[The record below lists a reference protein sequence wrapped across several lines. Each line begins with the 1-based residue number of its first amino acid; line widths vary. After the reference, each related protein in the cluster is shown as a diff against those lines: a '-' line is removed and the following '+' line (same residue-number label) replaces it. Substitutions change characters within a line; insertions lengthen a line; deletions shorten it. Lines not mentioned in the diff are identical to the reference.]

1 MVRLAGV
8 LSRYL
13 ERGLIPSLVTRVI
26 VSTEKVREVALD
38 YASRIREALTQAGIL
53 RTLAQRFQAL
63 GLIAEIGD
71 ITTHILAVKEIPRFR
86 LTAFP
91 ATLRILEELEADKR
105 IEKVYPDRIV
115 TILEYPTVSKEQVF
129 LDKVTKKPFTT
140 TYYTRK
146 ILGAEQANKEGYT
159 GKGVKV
165 AIIDTTAAPQH
176 TAILHAIPRTT
187 IRGIYTDSNGHG
199 CIRNALVYTSFCG
212 VKKIEEMWD
221 AIETEPIKVGGAGE
235 FKTFPYHVYTIG
247 YSGIVRV
254 KGVYRTRVN
263 KKVRITTPLGTI
275 EATPW
280 HKFLVVRPVRN
291 RKRDDYHR
299 RWRLGYEILWK
310 RADELKTST
319 GGYTTDRDYLLIKP
333 YKGESW
339 TLGIDPKLAYIAG
352 YMYGDATVIV
362 RGVNVRTGKVYE
374 AKWTHHEIYAND
386 ADPTFLSRIGR
397 ICKRLGATSFSIRKH
412 SNPKDNCFL
421 LLVYGKKFVTSLA
434 PLVVNPPINDLEA
447 MRAWIA
453 GFFDAEGYVD
463 PGRKRVK
470 IVQNNKDILEKLAC
484 FLTSIG
490 IPATVSS
497 GGCSKGSRAWHL
509 IALDIKAFYKL
520 VEPYVIKKKNEL
532 KSILKSADRIH
543 AKTIRRVDNYIA
555 VPVNKVETVK
565 EEGYLYDLAHSSDST
580 YLANGIVSHNTWCTA
595 AIGGRYYIDVVYGV
609 PTQGLAPDATL
620 FTIKALYSP
629 LGFGNESDILEAM
642 DLAVTLGA
650 DIVSMSL
657 GSEEVPSS
665 PEDDPQIQAVE
676 KLTRENNIIF
686 CIAAG
691 NSGPGYGTI
700 NSPGAA
706 DSAITVGAYCPITGK
721 VASFSSRGPTPWGTT
736 KPDIT
741 MPGVN
746 ILAPTV
752 GLLDALEMPRGAV
765 RSSALSGTSMA
776 TPHASGMVALMVEY
790 AGRHGV
796 RLTAEMV
803 KDLMSRYGEDV
814 KNNDSGWGVLTWDKW
829 KRYAGE
835 VLGI

>member
-26 VSTEKVREVALD
+26 VSTERVREVALD

-71 ITTHILAVKEIPRFR
+71 IATHILAVKEIPRFR

-91 ATLRILEELEADKR
+91 ATLRILEELEADRR

-115 TILEYPTVSKEQVF
+115 TILEYPTVQKDQVF

-159 GKGVKV
+159 GKGVKI

-187 IRGIYTDSNGHG
+187 IRGIYTDLNGHG
-199 CIRNALVYTSFCG
+199 
-212 VKKIEEMWD
+212 
-221 AIETEPIKVGGAGE
+221 
-235 FKTFPYHVYTIG
+235 HH
-247 YSGIVRV
+247 
-254 KGVYRTRVN
+254 
-263 KKVRITTPLGTI
+263 TT
-275 EATPW
+275 
-280 HKFLVVRPVRN
+280 
-291 RKRDDYHR
+291 
-299 RWRLGYEILWK
+299 
-310 RADELKTST
+310 
-319 GGYTTDRDYLLIKP
+319 
-333 YKGESW
+333 
-339 TLGIDPKLAYIAG
+339 
-352 YMYGDATVIV
+352 ATV
-362 RGVNVRTGKVYE
+362 
-374 AKWTHHEIYAND
+374 
-386 ADPTFLSRIGR
+386 
-397 ICKRLGATSFSIRKH
+397 
-412 SNPKDNCFL
+412 
-421 LLVYGKKFVTSLA
+421 
-434 PLVVNPPINDLEA
+434 
-447 MRAWIA
+447 
-453 GFFDAEGYVD
+453 
-463 PGRKRVK
+463 
-470 IVQNNKDILEKLAC
+470 
-484 FLTSIG
+484 
-490 IPATVSS
+490 
-497 GGCSKGSRAWHL
+497 
-509 IALDIKAFYKL
+509 
-520 VEPYVIKKKNEL
+520 
-532 KSILKSADRIH
+532 
-543 AKTIRRVDNYIA
+543 
-555 VPVNKVETVK
+555 
-565 EEGYLYDLAHSSDST
+565 
-580 YLANGIVSHNTWCTA
+580 
-595 AIGGRYYIDVVYGV
+595 GGRYYIDTVYGV

-642 DLAVTLGA
+642 DLAATLGA

-657 GSEEVPSS
+657 GSEEVPPS

-676 KLTRENNIIF
+676 KLTKENNIIF

-691 NSGPGYGTI
+691 NSGPSYGTI

-765 RSSALSGTSMA
+765 RTSALSGTCLTGDVNIYTPDGCVKLKDLKVGDTIYSYSLDGRTTIGKVVNIIDQGVKEVYEFVTADGRRLIATGNHPVLVALNSNPPWKWKRVDEIKPNKHAVVLASPEPIPVKELDEIISIEIAKAFIDGFAKGDAYTDETGGYRLELASEWLVRDLKYLCDWAGYKAWGVKCRERLNKPPSSKEYKVWRTWGLYISTKRLFKTTTVKKIEKIGEDRVYDITVEPYPHFVAEGIVVHNSMA

-790 AGRHGV
+790 AGRRGV

-835 VLGI
+835 ILGI

>member
-26 VSTEKVREVALD
+26 VRTERVREVALD

-71 ITTHILAVKEIPRFR
+71 ITTHILAVKEIPRFK

-91 ATLRILEELEADKR
+91 ATLRILEELEADRR

-115 TILEYPTVSKEQVF
+115 TILEYPTVSKDQVF

-165 AIIDTTAAPQH
+165 AVIDTTAAPQH

-187 IRGIYTDSNGHG
+187 IRGIYTDTNGHG
-199 CIRNALVYTSFCG
+199 I
-212 VKKIEEMWD
+212 
-221 AIETEPIKVGGAGE
+221 
-235 FKTFPYHVYTIG
+235 
-247 YSGIVRV
+247 
-254 KGVYRTRVN
+254 
-263 KKVRITTPLGTI
+263 
-275 EATPW
+275 
-280 HKFLVVRPVRN
+280 
-291 RKRDDYHR
+291 
-299 RWRLGYEILWK
+299 
-310 RADELKTST
+310 
-319 GGYTTDRDYLLIKP
+319 
-333 YKGESW
+333 
-339 TLGIDPKLAYIAG
+339 
-352 YMYGDATVIV
+352 
-362 RGVNVRTGKVYE
+362 
-374 AKWTHHEIYAND
+374 
-386 ADPTFLSRIGR
+386 
-397 ICKRLGATSFSIRKH
+397 
-412 SNPKDNCFL
+412 
-421 LLVYGKKFVTSLA
+421 
-434 PLVVNPPINDLEA
+434 
-447 MRAWIA
+447 
-453 GFFDAEGYVD
+453 
-463 PGRKRVK
+463 
-470 IVQNNKDILEKLAC
+470 
-484 FLTSIG
+484 
-490 IPATVSS
+490 
-497 GGCSKGSRAWHL
+497 
-509 IALDIKAFYKL
+509 
-520 VEPYVIKKKNEL
+520 
-532 KSILKSADRIH
+532 
-543 AKTIRRVDNYIA
+543 
-555 VPVNKVETVK
+555 
-565 EEGYLYDLAHSSDST
+565 
-580 YLANGIVSHNTWCTA
+580 WCTA
-595 AIGGRYYIDVVYGV
+595 AIGGRYYIDTVYGV

-642 DLAVTLGA
+642 DLAVTLRA

-657 GSEEVPSS
+657 GSEQVPSS

-676 KLTRENNIIF
+676 KLTKENNTIF

-691 NSGPGYGTI
+691 NCLPKDTIVYCNPSPKTIAEIKTGDFIYSFEGEIMKEPINHHNRSRIVLKATPSVRRVLRVIFNGVKPVYEVRTNTRRIRATANHPFLVLKGDVKEGKKTFKYEYRLEWTPLERLKVGDVILVLRKLPSSPKSLFNKDFVYLAGFFLGNGWSRRGKEVYLSVCQNDPAYRKVAKCLRKLGYRFSPSKNYICIYSAELARKLESLGLVKPCLEKRVPDWVFSLPDDLKIKFIMGYLDSDGHSRIVKSHTGEKHIYEWSFESPNKMLIEGIRHLLIWLGVRVTNIAERTKKEATIFNGYKWYHYKNYKTYYFRAYPWSKRVKSLGFNLQPERLPRKLPDGLCNKFFAFEQVKKITYIGEDEVFDIEVEGSHNFIAEGIVVHNSGPGYGTI

-736 KPDIT
+736 KPDII

-776 TPHASGMVALMVEY
+776 TPHASGLIALMVEY

-796 RLTAEMV
+796 RLTTEMV